1 MTDLGYKDLAPN
13 DTIENGEEYLQS
25 LDWALQ
31 DSKIKNIALAGP
43 YGAGKSSVI
52 DTFLKRKDS
61 RPFSTRIYDKFH
73 GRRIPSSKNS
83 LKISMATFSSSLND
97 SDDSSKVKLD
107 INEIETGILKQL
119 FYKVKYYRIPQSRY
133 RKLHTVDSYKIFF
146 SEIILL
152 LIIILF
158 VFVFNFSYFSSLY
171 ENVIQAGNRIHLSSI
186 PTLILFST
194 LCLVTLWIFALI
206 YRFILSK
213 FSLKQIKIT
222 ASASVEA
229 SESSNE
235 SVFNK
240 NLDEIIYF
248 FEETKYQYV
257 FFEDLDRL
265 DNPELFIHLRELN
278 TLLNNDDAIKNPI
291 VFIYAV
297 KDDIFLGNDRTK
309 FFDFIIPIV
318 PIINSTNSS
327 ELLLKRI
334 SSESGNPVFQN
345 ISQETILDISP
356 FISDMRTLQNICNEF
371 IVYKNTLGYEIS
383 LSDDLMF
390 AIIAFK
396 NLYPKDFSELQNE
409 SGIVKRSFEDKQ
421 QFVRVQTESIQK
433 NIDHDEDILNRMDS
447 DTLQSSR
454 EIKMAMLLAIAGN
467 DYIVT
472 RIRSYTPSY
481 DAYSDTIMGDDY
493 NLLLLKNIRDC
504 HIYYRPLFSRS
515 YYNNDA
521 DKHIEDLQSLISDYL
536 NRWESFREGE
546 TRKINDIKDNIAS
559 CKKQQRNLSKESL
572 KDLLHQ
578 YPAEDIFS
586 STVRENKLL
595 VFLLRRGYINEE
607 YANYINYFKGT
618 SITKDDMNF
627 ILSVKTQSALPFD
640 YSLSKTEMVIRR
652 LQPYEF
658 EQKEILNYAL
668 LEQLFSLPSETKKLN
683 AFISQLANESST
695 SWNFIDSFIDI
706 TKHSSMF
713 IQQLASSWKGIWS
726 SISQNPSL
734 SYDRQIMYLSLLITH
749 IPASALPSLNQ
760 NNSLVTFIESHED
773 ILQALSKVPVGKCIA
788 CIKSLNIKFSNISID
803 NVSPSITSYIFDNNC
818 YVINPL
824 MIHLAISHYSPF
836 CSEFNICQKPFT
848 TILTLKNHPIK
859 AYIQNNLSVFV
870 ENILSTSP
878 VSDDVIA
885 ITTMLELSIDNLD
898 LCEKIITCESFCMP
912 SFCFESMIDSNQ
924 AQVLNIWDSLLS
936 HQKIAASFSNVTL
949 YWNHFNLT
957 DTLLSFIVAKKESLC
972 ASNIS
977 DLTVDDKLI
986 CDIVNSNIDNTS
998 FSYFVHHLRAK
1009 NYTPP
1014 ISNLSESKL
1023 SILIECHY
1031 FPFTPDYY
1039 AKIHNK
1045 SSTISLKY
1053 LAKNQEAFIESI
1065 ESIAIDSALFEDLI
1079 FSEEITLTT
1088 KSKLI
1093 SLFSKSLMSSS
1104 IAAYLVTSSFP
1115 FTISTFNL
1123 VWPLLDPAVQ
1133 QQFFLKHLDILG
1145 IDDFQ
1150 RIFEQLPTYYPDFLD
1165 RTCRHTVKLPA
1176 SSENLQLASKLKEIG
1191 YISSFDNPEKDNAIR
1206 LRIRPVRQ

>member
-97 SDDSSKVKLD
+97 SDNSSKVKLD

-133 RKLHTVDSYKIFF
+133 RKLHTVDFYKIFF

-152 LIIILF
+152 LLIILF
-158 VFVFNFSYFSSLY
+158 SFIFNFSYLSNLY
-171 ENVIQAGNRIHLSSI
+171 ENILQAGNRIHLSST
-186 PTLILFST
+186 PTFILFST
-194 LCLVTLWIFALI
+194 LCFFTLWIFALI

-327 ELLLKRI
+327 ELLLKKI
-334 SSESGNPVFQN
+334 SSERGNPVFQN

-383 LSDDLMF
+383 LSDDRMF
-390 AIIAFK
+390 AIMAFK

-409 SGIVKRSFEDKQ
+409 SGIVKKAFEDKQ

-433 NIDHDEDILNRMDS
+433 NIDHDEDILKRINS
-447 DTLQSSR
+447 DALQSSH
-454 EIKMAMLLAIAGN
+454 EIKLAMLLAIAGN
-467 DYIVT
+467 NHIVT
-472 RIRSYTPSY
+472 RIYSYTPFCDVNY
-481 DAYSDTIMGDDY
+481 DTIMRDDY
-493 NLLLLKNIRDC
+493 NLLSLKDIKDC
-504 HIYYRPLFSRS
+504 HVYYRPLFSRS
-515 YYNNDA
+515 YYNDD
-521 DKHIEDLQSLISDYL
+521 DKNIENLQSLISDYL
-536 NRWESFREGE
+536 DRWEAFREGE
-546 TRKINDIKDNIAS
+546 TRKIETIKDNIAS
-559 CKKQQRNLSKESL
+559 CKGQQRNISKESL
-572 KDLLHQ
+572 NDLLHQ
-578 YPAEDIFS
+578 YSVEDIFS
-586 STVRENKLL
+586 STVRKNKLL

-607 YANYINYFKGT
+607 YASYINYFKGT

-668 LEQLFSLPSETKKLN
+668 LEQLLTLPNETKKLQT
-683 AFISQLANESST
+683 FISQLANGSST
-695 SWNFIDSFIDI
+695 SWHFIDSFIDI
-706 TKHSSMF
+706 TKHSNMF
-713 IQQLASSWKGIWS
+713 IQRLASSWKGIWL

-749 IPASALPSLNQ
+749 IPASALSSLNQ
-760 NNSLVTFIESHED
+760 SNSLVAFIESHED
-773 ILQALSKVPVGKCIA
+773 ILQALSEVPVEKCIA

-803 NVSPSITSYIFDNNC
+803 NIPPSIISYIFDNDC
-818 YVINPL
+818 YVINPI
-824 MIHLAISHYSPF
+824 MIHLAISHYSPS
-836 CSEFNICQKPFT
+836 CSESNIHQKPFT
-848 TILTLKNHPIK
+848 TILTLKDYPIVV
-859 AYIQNNLSVFV
+859 YIQENLSVFV

-885 ITTMLELSIDNLD
+885 ITTMLELSIDNFD

-912 SFCFESMIDSNQ
+912 SFCFESMIDSKQ
-924 AQVLNIWDSLLS
+924 TQVLNIWDSLLS

-957 DTLLSFIVAKKESLC
+957 DVLLSFIVAKKESLC

-977 DLTVDDKLI
+977 DLTIDDKLI
-986 CDIVNSNIDNTS
+986 CDIVNSDIDNTS

-1009 NYTPP
+1009 SYTPP

-1031 FPFTPDYY
+1031 FPFTPDFY

-1045 SSTISLKY
+1045 SSTISFEY
-1053 LAKNQEAFIESI
+1053 LAKNQEAFIESV
-1065 ESIAIDSALFEDLI
+1065 ESVTIDSALFEDLI
-1079 FSEEITLTT
+1079 FSEEITLIT

-1093 SLFSKSLMSSS
+1093 SLFSKSFMNSS
-1104 IAAYLVTSSFP
+1104 IAAYLVNSSFP

-1123 VWPLLDPAVQ
+1123 VWPLLDSPVQ

-1150 RIFEQLPTYYPDFLD
+1150 RIFKQLSTYYPGFFN
-1165 RTCRHTVKLPA
+1165 RTSRHTVKLPA
-1176 SSENLQLASKLKEIG
+1176 SSENLHLASKLKEIG
-1191 YISSFDNPEKDNAIR
+1191 YISSFDNIEKDNTIR
-1206 LRIRPVRQ
+1206 LRIRPAKQ

>member
-83 LKISMATFSSSLND
+83 LKVSMATFSSSLNE
-97 SDDSSKVKLD
+97 SDDSPKVKLD

-133 RKLHTVDSYKIFF
+133 RKLHTVDFYKIFF

-152 LIIILF
+152 LLIILF
-158 VFVFNFSYFSSLY
+158 GFIFNFSYLSNLY
-171 ENVIQAGNRIHLSSI
+171 ENILQAGNRIHLSST
-186 PTLILFST
+186 PALILFST
-194 LCLVTLWIFALI
+194 LCLFTLWIFALI

-318 PIINSTNSS
+318 PFINSTNSS
-327 ELLLKRI
+327 ELLLERI
-334 SSESGNPVFQN
+334 SHKDENPVLQN

-371 IVYKNTLGYEIS
+371 IVYKNTLGCEIS

-396 NLYPKDFSELQNE
+396 NLYPKAFSELQNE
-409 SGIVKRSFEDKQ
+409 SGIVKKAFEDKQ

-433 NIDHDEDILNRMDS
+433 NIDHDENILKRMDS

-454 EIKMAMLLAIAGN
+454 EIKLAMLLAIAGN
-467 DYIVT
+467 NHIVT
-472 RIRSYTPSY
+472 RIYSYTPSY
-481 DAYSDTIMGDDY
+481 DVNYDTIMRGDY
-493 NLLLLKNIRDC
+493 NLLSLKDIKDC
-504 HIYYRPLFSRS
+504 HVYYRPLFSRS
-515 YYNNDA
+515 YCNDS
-521 DKHIEDLQSLISDYL
+521 DKYIENLQSFISDYL
-536 NRWESFREGE
+536 NRWEAFREGE
-546 TRKINDIKDNIAS
+546 TRKIEAIKDNIAS
-559 CKKQQRNLSKESL
+559 CKEQQRNISKESL

-578 YPAEDIFS
+578 YPIEDIFS
-586 STVRENKLL
+586 PTVRENKLL
-595 VFLLRRGYINEE
+595 IFLLRRGYINEE
-607 YANYINYFKGT
+607 YASYINYFKGT

-627 ILSVKTQSALPFD
+627 ILSIKTQSALSFD

-668 LEQLFSLPSETKKLN
+668 LEQLFTLPNETKKLQS
-683 AFISQLANESST
+683 FISQLANESSA

-713 IQQLASSWKGIWS
+713 IQQLASSWKDIWL
-726 SISQNPSL
+726 SISKNPTL

-773 ILQALSKVPVGKCIA
+773 ILQALSEVPVEKCIA

-803 NVSPSITSYIFDNNC
+803 NVSLSITSYIFDNNC
-818 YVINPL
+818 YVINPI
-824 MIHLAISHYSPF
+824 MIHLAISHYSPS
-836 CSEFNICQKPFT
+836 CSEFNIYQRPFT

-870 ENILSTSP
+870 ENILSTSS

-912 SFCFESMIDSNQ
+912 SFCFESMIDSKQ

-977 DLTVDDKLI
+977 DSTVDDKLI
-986 CDIVNSNIDNTS
+986 CDIVNSDIDNTS

-1065 ESIAIDSALFEDLI
+1065 GLIAIDSALFEDLI
-1079 FSEEITLTT
+1079 LSEEITLTT

-1093 SLFSKSLMSSS
+1093 SLFSKSFMNPS
-1104 IAAYLVTSSFP
+1104 IAAYLVNSSFP

-1123 VWPLLDPAVQ
+1123 VWPLLDSPVQ
-1133 QQFFLKHLDILG
+1133 QHFFLKHLDILG

-1206 LRIRPVRQ
+1206 LRIRPVKQ

>member
-383 LSDDLMF
+383 LSDDRMF
-390 AIIAFK
+390 AIMAFK

-409 SGIVKRSFEDKQ
+409 SGIVKKAFEDKQ
-421 QFVRVQTESIQK
+421 QFTHVHAESIQK
-433 NIDHDEDILNRMDS
+433 CIDHDEDILNRMDS
-447 DTLQSSR
+447 DSLR
-454 EIKMAMLLAIAGN
+454 GCHEIKSAMLLAIVGSN
-467 DYIVT
+467 NIVA
-472 RIRSYTPSY
+472 RISSYNPSRDVSY
-481 DAYSDTIMGDDY
+481 NTIMSDSFD
-493 NLLLLKNIRDC
+493 LLSLKEIKRC
-504 HIYYRPLFSRS
+504 TVYYCPLFSNS
-515 YYNNDA
+515 YYNEYNKNIDN
-521 DKHIEDLQSLISDYL
+521 LQVLISDYL
-536 NRWESFREGE
+536 NRWEAFREGE
-546 TRKINDIKDNIAS
+546 TRKPEDIKDNIAS
-559 CKKQQRNLSKESL
+559 CRKQQRNLSKESL

-695 SWNFIDSFIDI
+695 SWDFIDSFIDI

-713 IQQLASSWKGIWS
+713 IQQLTSSWKGIWS

-760 NNSLVTFIESHED
+760 NNSLVAFIESHED
-773 ILQALSKVPVGKCIA
+773 ILQTLSEVPVEKCIA

-885 ITTMLELSIDNLD
+885 ITTMLELSIDNLN

-912 SFCFESMIDSNQ
+912 SFCFESMIDSKQ

-986 CDIVNSNIDNTS
+986 CDIVNSDIDNTS

-1079 FSEEITLTT
+1079 LSEEITLTT

-1104 IAAYLVTSSFP
+1104 IAVYLVTSSFP

-1133 QQFFLKHLDILG
+1133 QQFFLKHLNILD
-1145 IDDFQ
+1145 IDDFY
-1150 RIFEQLPTYYPDFLD
+1150 RIFKQLSSFYPNLCD
-1165 RTCRHTVKLPA
+1165 RTSRHTVKLPA
-1176 SSENLQLASKLKEIG
+1176 SSENRRLASRLKEVG
-1191 YISSFDNPEKDNAIR
+1191 YISSFDDFEKDSSIR
-1206 LRIRPVRQ
+1206 LRIRPIKQ

>member
-265 DNPELFIHLRELN
+265 DSPELFIHLRELN

-668 LEQLFSLPSETKKLN
+668 LEQLFSLPSETKKFN
-683 AFISQLANESST
+683 AFISQLANGSST

-986 CDIVNSNIDNTS
+986 CDIVNSDIDNTS

-1045 SSTISLKY
+1045 SSTISFEY
-1053 LAKNQEAFIESI
+1053 LAKNQEAFIESV
-1065 ESIAIDSALFEDLI
+1065 ESITIDSALFEDLI

-1093 SLFSKSLMSSS
+1093 SLFSKSFMNPS
-1104 IAAYLVTSSFP
+1104 IAAYLVNSSFP

-1123 VWPLLDPAVQ
+1123 VWPLLDSPVQ
-1133 QQFFLKHLDILG
+1133 QHFFLKHLDILG

-1176 SSENLQLASKLKEIG
+1176 SSENLQLASKLKETG

-1206 LRIRPVRQ
+1206 LRIRPVKQ

>member
-61 RPFSTRIYDKFH
+61 RSFSTKIYDKFH

-133 RKLHTVDSYKIFF
+133 RKLHTVDFYKIFF

-158 VFVFNFSYFSSLY
+158 GFVFNFGYLSNLY
-171 ENVIQAGNRIHLSSI
+171 ENIIQAGNRVHLSSI
-186 PTLILFST
+186 PTLILFSA

-240 NLDEIIYF
+240 NLDEIVYF

-371 IVYKNTLGYEIS
+371 VVYKNTLGCEIS
-383 LSDDLMF
+383 LSDDIMF

-433 NIDHDEDILNRMDS
+433 NIDHDEDILKRMDS

-454 EIKMAMLLAIAGN
+454 EIKTAMLLAIAENGH
-467 DYIVT
+467 IVT
-472 RIRSYTPSY
+472 RIYSYTPSY
-481 DAYSDTIMGDDY
+481 NVNYDTIMRNDY
-493 NLLLLKNIRDC
+493 NLLSLKDIKDC
-504 HIYYRPLFSRS
+504 RVYYRPLFSSS
-515 YYNNDA
+515 YCNDS
-521 DKHIEDLQSLISDYL
+521 DKHIENLQSLISDYL
-536 NRWESFREGE
+536 NRWEAFREGE
-546 TRKINDIKDNIAS
+546 TRKIEAIKDNIAS
-559 CKKQQRNLSKESL
+559 CKEQQRNISKESL

-578 YPAEDIFS
+578 YPA
-586 STVRENKLL
+586 
-595 VFLLRRGYINEE
+595 
-607 YANYINYFKGT
+607 
-618 SITKDDMNF
+618 
-627 ILSVKTQSALPFD
+627 
-640 YSLSKTEMVIRR
+640 
-652 LQPYEF
+652 
-658 EQKEILNYAL
+658 
-668 LEQLFSLPSETKKLN
+668 
-683 AFISQLANESST
+683 
-695 SWNFIDSFIDI
+695 
-706 TKHSSMF
+706 
-713 IQQLASSWKGIWS
+713 
-726 SISQNPSL
+726 
-734 SYDRQIMYLSLLITH
+734 
-749 IPASALPSLNQ
+749 
-760 NNSLVTFIESHED
+760 
-773 ILQALSKVPVGKCIA
+773 
-788 CIKSLNIKFSNISID
+788 
-803 NVSPSITSYIFDNNC
+803 
-818 YVINPL
+818 
-824 MIHLAISHYSPF
+824 
-836 CSEFNICQKPFT
+836 
-848 TILTLKNHPIK
+848 
-859 AYIQNNLSVFV
+859 
-870 ENILSTSP
+870 
-878 VSDDVIA
+878 
-885 ITTMLELSIDNLD
+885 
-898 LCEKIITCESFCMP
+898 
-912 SFCFESMIDSNQ
+912 
-924 AQVLNIWDSLLS
+924 
-936 HQKIAASFSNVTL
+936 
-949 YWNHFNLT
+949 
-957 DTLLSFIVAKKESLC
+957 
-972 ASNIS
+972 
-977 DLTVDDKLI
+977 
-986 CDIVNSNIDNTS
+986 
-998 FSYFVHHLRAK
+998 
-1009 NYTPP
+1009 
-1014 ISNLSESKL
+1014 
-1023 SILIECHY
+1023 
-1031 FPFTPDYY
+1031 
-1039 AKIHNK
+1039 
-1045 SSTISLKY
+1045 
-1053 LAKNQEAFIESI
+1053 
-1065 ESIAIDSALFEDLI
+1065 
-1079 FSEEITLTT
+1079 
-1088 KSKLI
+1088 
-1093 SLFSKSLMSSS
+1093 
-1104 IAAYLVTSSFP
+1104 
-1115 FTISTFNL
+1115 
-1123 VWPLLDPAVQ
+1123 
-1133 QQFFLKHLDILG
+1133 
-1145 IDDFQ
+1145 
-1150 RIFEQLPTYYPDFLD
+1150 
-1165 RTCRHTVKLPA
+1165 
-1176 SSENLQLASKLKEIG
+1176 
-1191 YISSFDNPEKDNAIR
+1191 
-1206 LRIRPVRQ
+1206 